1 MRYFLLALL
10 FSSISLLGSAQTL
23 TQKIEKAFK
32 ELENDPNIKNGIVSL
47 TVMDQKT
54 GEIVFA
60 KSEQIGLVPASTLK
74 TITSATAYSILG
86 SNFTYNTDLS
96 YTGKIDENGTL
107 NGDVIIKGSGDP
119 TLGSDRYKQSN
130 ADVLLQRWITAIKK
144 NGIKRIIGR
153 IIGDDLLFN
162 GQQAPGGWTWIDLGN
177 YYGAGVSSLNWREN
191 TFNVVLSPGSK
202 VGEPVNLL
210 RTEPDVSYLR
220 ILNEVKTGK
229 PGSGDQV
236 YAYSAPYS
244 SIIYLRGTY
253 GIDLNKKINVSLPN
267 GAHDMVLNLKQSLE
281 EEGITVD
288 KEAVTSFLLSHS
300 GIQLPVQTNL
310 LDRYTSPTLNQIAYW
325 FNRKSINLYGEALLK
340 TIAIKENQD
349 PATQEICKWE
359 EKYWEE
365 KLGIQPGELRIKD
378 GSGLSPETRVTTL
391 AMTKILNYASTQPW
405 FTGFHESLPVN
416 NGMKMKSGTIGGVL
430 AYAGYHT
437 SSTGK
442 PLVFSLI
449 INNYTG
455 SAPSMRQ
462 KMFKTLNSLK

>member
-1 MRYFLLALL
+1 MRCFILAILI
-10 FSSISLLGSAQTL
+10 SSLSLVGSAQTL
-23 TQKIEKAFK
+23 NQKIGKAFK
-32 ELENDPNIKNGIVSL
+32 ELENDPNLKNGIVSL
-47 TVMDQKT
+47 AVIDPKT

-60 KSEQIGLVPASTLK
+60 KNEKIGLAPASTLK
-74 TITSATAYSILG
+74 AITAATAYSILG
-86 SNFTYNTDLS
+86 SSFTYDTDLS
-96 YTGKIDENGTL
+96 YTGEIDENGTL
-107 NGDVIIKGSGDP
+107 HGDIILKGSGDP

-130 ADVLLQRWITAIKK
+130 PDVLLQRWTAAIKSK
-144 NGIKRIIGR
+144 GIKKIAGR

-162 GQQAPGGWTWIDLGN
+162 GQQAPGGWTWMDLGN

-191 TFNVVLSPGSK
+191 TFNVVLSSGAK
-202 VGEPVNLL
+202 VGDPVKFL
-210 RTEPDVSYLR
+210 RTEPDVSYLQ

-244 SIIYLRGTY
+244 SVIHLRGTY
-253 GIDLNKKINVSLPN
+253 AIDLNKKINVSLPN
-267 GAHDMVLNLKQSLE
+267 GAQDLVFSLRQSLE
-281 EEGITVD
+281 EQDVSVD
-288 KEAVTSFLLSHS
+288 NEAVTAHLLSHS
-300 GIQLPVQTNL
+300 GTQLPMQASL
-310 LDRYTSPTLNQIAYW
+310 LDRYTSPTLSQITYW
-325 FNRKSINLYGEALLK
+325 FHRKSINLYGEALLK
-340 TIAIKENQD
+340 AVAIKENQD
-349 PATQEICKWE
+349 PATDEISKWE
-359 EKYWEE
+359 EKYWEG

-391 AMTKILNYASTQPW
+391 AMTKILNYANTQPW
-405 FTGFHESLPVN
+405 FASFQESLPIN

-437 SSTGK
+437 SSMGK

-462 KMFKTLNSLK
+462 KMFKMLNSLK